1 MEGRVT
7 DADAARQRL
16 EAIGARYLWISY
28 HDYAGLAR
36 AKAVGPDRLDDALV
50 NGVGWAKANWD
61 LAITDQQV
69 PEPAFAADSGDFRV
83 VPDPASIRPL
93 PHRPGVAL
101 AYGWMT
107 EPDAVPWDGDPRRRL
122 AVAEDALR
130 TRGLSVSVGIEA
142 EFYFA
147 RPTEGETFQ
156 PDDHGRMFSQ
166 AELDARWRLLETV
179 LEGLA
184 GMGIAVHQI
193 AREYGQG
200 QFELSLLPTGPL
212 AAVDAF
218 LAARDVI
225 KALARDTGIV
235 ATFMPKPHEDYP
247 GCGLHVH
254 LSMDDREGDD
264 ALVDPHDPVSLSPN
278 GLAAVAGLLAHAAGQ
293 TALGSPTPN
302 SFKRLLPGSWAPAHA
317 MWAIGNRSALV
328 RIPSPG
334 AGRHLEYRSGDAS
347 ANLYLHVAGLLAAIA
362 DGLGSR
368 AAAPEPVSVDVGHLA
383 DAEAAAVGA
392 SRLPLRLSAALDALE
407 ADAVLC
413 EAIGPVVLPHY
424 LAVKRFEWASYLAE
438 SGLTAED
445 IGVSAWERATYLEH
459 V

>member
-1 MEGRVT
+1 MT

-16 EAIGARYLWISY
+16 ESIGARYLWISY

-36 AKAVGPDRLDDALV
+36 AKAVGPDRLDDALAG
-50 NGVGWAKANWD
+50 GVGWAMANWD
-61 LAITDQQV
+61 LAITDAQV
-69 PEPAFAADSGDFRV
+69 PEPAFAADSGDFRL
-83 VPDPASIRPL
+83 VPDPATIRPM

-107 EPDAVPWDGDPRRRL
+107 GPDGVPWDGDPRRRL
-122 AVAEDALR
+122 AAAEDALR
-130 TRGLSVSVGIEA
+130 TEGHAASVGLEA

-147 RPTEGETFQ
+147 RPSDGDAFQ

-184 GMGIAVHQI
+184 TMGIAVHQI
-193 AREYGQG
+193 AREYGRG

-218 LAARDVI
+218 LAARDLI
-225 KALARDTGIV
+225 KALARDAGIV
-235 ATFMPKPHEDYP
+235 ATFMPKPHEDHP
-247 GCGLHVH
+247 GSGLHVH
-254 LSMDDREGDD
+254 LSLRDLRGDD
-264 ALVDPHDPVSLSPN
+264 ALVDPHDAIGLSPT

-293 TALGSPTPN
+293 TALGAPTPN

-317 MWAIGNRSALV
+317 IWAIGNRSALV

-347 ANLYLHVAGLLAAIA
+347 ANLYLHLAGLLAAIT
-362 DGLGSR
+362 DGLATR
-368 AAAPEPVSVDVGHLA
+368 AEPPAPVSVDVGHLA
-383 DAEAAAVGA
+383 DAEAAAMGA
-392 SRLPLRLSAALDALE
+392 PRLPRRLDAALDALE
-407 ADAVLC
+407 ADTVLRA
-413 EAIGPVVLPHY
+413 AIGPIVVPHY
-424 LAVKRFEWASYLAE
+424 LAVKRFEWATYLAE
-438 SGLTAED
+438 SGLAADDVT
-445 IGVSAWERATYLEH
+445 VSAWERATYLEP